1 MLAATPSCPD
11 IPDLSPTTTILVSD
25 IYRYQMQADVKYLQ
39 ALFKTVVT
47 GSKKGGLNL
56 CSDVYLMFSSTN
68 GAVCTALF
76 RVKNSKTSNV
86 NWTPIW
92 SYTAYAGWSERA
104 SVR

>member
-1 MLAATPSCPD
+1 
-11 IPDLSPTTTILVSD
+11 
-25 IYRYQMQADVKYLQ
+25 MQADVKYLQ

-56 CSDVYLMFSSTN
+56 CSDVYLMYSSTN
-68 GAVCTALF
+68 GGVCAALF

-92 SYTAYAGWSERA
+92 SYTAFAGWSERA